1 MALYTRTGD
10 GGFSQLPDGQGLRK
24 SDPRLEAI
32 GCLDELNAH
41 LGLCIQA
48 AAAGEAEASQREIA
62 DALAPLQAELLGL
75 GAMLV
80 AEKVNGPPGSRLK
93 EAAVTRMEGQIDS
106 AWAKAGEL
114 KRFIIPGGC
123 ELACRL
129 HVARTVCRRTERVV
143 VGLADTGAQVP
154 ALALG
159 YLNRLSDLLFAM
171 ARLAN
176 RNAGVSEAT
185 WQG

>member
-1 MALYTRTGD
+1 MALYTKTGD
-10 GGFSQLPDGQGLRK
+10 GGFTQWPDGQRLRK

-41 LGLCIQA
+41 LGLCVQA
-48 AAAGEAEASQREIA
+48 AGAGEARAVQREVA
-62 DALAPLQAELLGL
+62 DALSPLQAELLAL

-80 AEKVNGPPGSRLK
+80 VEKAHSRSVPWLE
-93 EAAVTRMEGQIDS
+93 EAAVSRMEGQIDF
-106 AWAKAGEL
+106 AWAKAGQL
-114 KRFIIPGGC
+114 KRFIVPGGC

-129 HVARTVCRRTERVV
+129 QVARTVCRRAERAVV
-143 VGLADTGAQVP
+143 ALADSGGQVP
-154 ALALG
+154 ALVFQ
-159 YLNRLSDLLFAM
+159 YLNRLGDLLFAM

-176 RNAGVSEAT
+176 RNAGISETT